1 MFMEKVR
8 VRFAPSPTGIPHI
21 GNTRTAL
28 FNFLFAKKNKG
39 KYILRIEDTDR
50 TRYEENAE
58 KGILEILQ
66 WLGLLWDEK
75 YTQSDRLEIYKEH
88 AQLLKKNGFAYEDDG
103 ALRFKML
110 KDGATTWIDA
120 VGQKEISFKNET
132 QEDFIILKS
141 DGYPTYNFANVIDD
155 YLMGITHVIRGEEF
169 ISSTPKHVQLYKAF
183 AWNQPI
189 FAHLP
194 IILGKDKSKLS
205 KREGAKSVLEYRAD
219 GYLREAILNYMVLVG
234 WTPLGGQEQMS
245 IEKMIELFDLGD
257 VNTANPIF
265 DPQKLEWLN
274 GVWIRS
280 IEDLKNR
287 LIDFYQKDK
296 EVKDILSSDKSDIWI
311 TAAKSRMKTLKDFK
325 NLISTGKQKK
335 YSKEEKQKAEK
346 LLDFLKKELGENWNG
361 EKLLSAIKDF
371 SSSEKTSFKK
381 IYYLMTGKEQG
392 IGILELSDIY
402 GKDFFIKNLKD
413 A

>member
-1 MFMEKVR
+1 MIK
-8 VRFAPSPTGIPHI
+8 VRFAPSPTGVPHI

>member
-1 MFMEKVR
+1 MEKVR

>member
-1 MFMEKVR
+1 MEKVR

-194 IILGKDKSKLS
+194 IILGKDKRKLS

>member
-1 MFMEKVR
+1 MEKVR

-257 VNTANPIF
+257 VNTENPIF

>member
-1 MFMEKVR
+1 
-8 VRFAPSPTGIPHI
+8 
-21 GNTRTAL
+21 
-28 FNFLFAKKNKG
+28 
-39 KYILRIEDTDR
+39 
-50 TRYEENAE
+50 
-58 KGILEILQ
+58 
-66 WLGLLWDEK
+66 
-75 YTQSDRLEIYKEH
+75 
-88 AQLLKKNGFAYEDDG
+88 
-103 ALRFKML
+103 ML